1 MPEQNNKEESLK
13 ELRRRIEK
21 SNRIV
26 SELENNGAFK
36 ELLSD
41 FEEQRKR
48 IDDNWHLVGNKEQ
61 LDEMR
66 VTKLAVVSLLNS
78 LDNYRHDLKVAQL
91 EVAKIENPD
100 IIIGK
105 DFDNG

>member
-1 MPEQNNKEESLK
+1 MPVEKKEEVIR
-13 ELRRRIEK
+13 ELRNRVEK

-41 FEEQRKR
+41 FEEQKKR
-48 IDDNWHLVGNKEQ
+48 IDDNWHLVSNKEQ
-61 LDEMR
+61 LEEMR
-66 VTKLAVVSLLNS
+66 VTKLAVSSILNA
-78 LDNYRHDLKVAQL
+78 LDNYRHDFKVAQL
-91 EVAKIENPD
+91 ELGKIENPD
-100 IIIGK
+100 IVIGK